1 MLLFEQ
7 QRSSSRGAIRKMT
20 VQQATDALSHCK
32 TQLQDAQTDR
42 DALMQAR
49 ASMIALD
56 DRHWGRNSRI
66 NEQIRERTDRIGW
79 LDWLCNEYERHVQRA
94 QTGKKQES
102 TGRPSVGDK
111 LKDPRTYPTMSVKEA
126 AQSLSKSESTVYRYV
141 ENKKLR
147 SARVPGRILTES
159 VKRLLRPR
167 PNNE

>member
-7 QRSSSRGAIRKMT
+7 QRSSSRAAIRKMT

-79 LDWLCNEYERHVQRA
+79 LDWLCNEYERHVQRRRIGEA
-94 QTGKKQES
+94 I
-102 TGRPSVGDK
+102 
-111 LKDPRTYPTMSVKEA
+111 A
-126 AQSLSKSESTVYRYV
+126 AQGDMHRA
-141 ENKKLR
+141 R
-147 SARVPGRILTES
+147 SRHRKDDIVGRFEDPS
-159 VKRLLRPR
+159 FGFERAHHQVGRDR
-167 PNNE
+167 